1 MIIDLHNHTINSF
14 DAFTSSKELLSACK
28 KKQIDAI
35 AITEHDK
42 FSNLDKL
49 LFANHGIEL
58 INGCEYTTSEGAHI
72 IGLFIDSKNVSFKD
86 PQIII
91 NHVKSQGGIL
101 VMPHPFKPGSGFLS
115 TYGETELIKEF
126 DFIEILNGGYIRPE
140 NDKNIINLSNK
151 FNLRMISSSDS
162 HKGNQVGLCVTE
174 IKGFE
179 SFKVGD
185 AKSILDSVQQV
196 QISNLYD
203 KSLLKKSARKAN
215 SIQQL
220 LIYQLII
227 NIIPYSIRRLI
238 KVIKYK
244 NSSDGESKLPNYV
257 KYINDL

>member
-1 MIIDLHNHTINSF
+1 MKAVF
-14 DAFTSSKELLSACK
+14 
-28 KKQIDAI
+28 
-35 AITEHDK
+35 ITDNEIR
-42 FSNLDKL
+42 L
-49 LFANHGIEL
+49 
-58 INGCEYTTSEGAHI
+58 
-72 IGLFIDSKNVSFKD
+72 IDSLTSV
-86 PQIII
+86 IR
-91 NHVKSQGGIL
+91 
-101 VMPHPFKPGSGFLS
+101 KPVPKHLCPTLYKTS
-115 TYGETELIKEF
+115 TYEGDVRLKVMA
-126 DFIEILNGGYIRPE
+126 DDLMLRLNDR
-140 NDKNIINLSNK
+140 
-151 FNLRMISSSDS
+151 
-162 HKGNQVGLCVTE
+162 
-174 IKGFE
+174 E